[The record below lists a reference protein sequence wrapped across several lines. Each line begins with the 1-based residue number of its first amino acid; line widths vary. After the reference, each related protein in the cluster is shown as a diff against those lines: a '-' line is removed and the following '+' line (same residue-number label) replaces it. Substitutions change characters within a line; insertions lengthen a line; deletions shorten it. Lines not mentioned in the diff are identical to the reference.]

1 MSITA
6 PTTDPAES
14 TEWLARPRP
23 TRFDGGARIAW
34 LTGAL
39 GPSRCAPALCVPSLS
54 RAGSDTTTD
63 HDPVH
68 EAHRRPTT

>member
-6 PTTDPAES
+6 PTTHPAES

-39 GPSRCAPALCVPSLS
+39 GPIRWAPALCVPPRP

-63 HDPVH
+63 HDPFL
-68 EAHRRPTT
+68 EPHRRPTT

>member
-6 PTTDPAES
+6 PTTHATES
-14 TEWLARPRP
+14 TERLARLQP

-34 LTGAL
+34 LTGVL
-39 GPSRCAPALCVPSLS
+39 GPIRWAPALCVPSVS

-63 HDPVH
+63 HDPIP
-68 EAHRRPTT
+68 EPHRRTTT